1 MITII
6 GSDTFHAVLSTL
18 QDVSQ
23 NIQVVSENFEA
34 FLEAKIWIFSLLSK
48 ISTLFNSSTRV
59 DCLYFK
65 STHFVFFIETQL
77 T

>member
-1 MITII
+1 MI

-48 ISTLFNSSTRV
+48 SSGPISTSDIVNCSS
-59 DCLYFK
+59 FK
-65 STHFVFFIETQL
+65 STHFVFFIEAQL
-77 T
+77 C